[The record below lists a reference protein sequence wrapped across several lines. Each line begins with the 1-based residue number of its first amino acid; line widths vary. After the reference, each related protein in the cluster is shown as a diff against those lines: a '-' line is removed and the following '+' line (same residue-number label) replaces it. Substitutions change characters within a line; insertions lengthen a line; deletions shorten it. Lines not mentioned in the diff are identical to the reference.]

1 MPSAMVE
8 ADALSP
14 DAIIIPLRLTRSDD
28 PLPTFAKASGFRAA
42 VGTICPM
49 PDTQGNFSEILV
61 GIGSG
66 DDFLAAGDLSRKLP
80 AGLYAWA
87 GQAGE
92 NPLSVTAL
100 TLGWLLGA
108 YRFER
113 YKTTTQTDS
122 TSARLCWSLAA
133 NRVEIEALGEA
144 TALVRDLINTPAAD
158 LGPAELEDVARRVA
172 DAGEA
177 SFRSIVGEDLLSE
190 GYLAIYAVG
199 ASSPRAPRLLD
210 FTWGDPAA
218 PKVTI
223 VGKGVV
229 FDTGGLDIKPASAM
243 KLMKKDMG
251 GAAHALGLALLVMR
265 HRLPVR
271 LRVLIPVAENAV
283 SGTAMRPGDILAT
296 RKGLTIEVNN
306 TDAEGR
312 LILADA
318 LCEGDREDPAVLI
331 DFATLTGAARV
342 ALGADIPALFC
353 NEDSWADSLM
363 RAGMDNQDPL
373 WRLPLWPGYRSMVE
387 GRVGDLDN
395 APEGG
400 MAGAITA
407 ALFLERF
414 VSASTPWAHID
425 TYGWS
430 PKGRPAHPVG
440 GDALGM
446 RAVFAALRDR
456 FG

>member
-1 MPSAMVE
+1 MVE
-8 ADALSP
+8 AEALSP
-14 DAIIIPLRLTRSDD
+14 DAVIIPLRLTRSDD
-28 PLPTFAKASGFRAA
+28 PVPTFAKASGFRAA

-49 PDTQGNFSEILV
+49 PDTQGNLSEILV
-61 GIGSG
+61 GIGTG

-80 AGLYAWA
+80 AGLYVWA

-108 YRFER
+108 YRFDR

-122 TSARLCWSLAA
+122 AAARLCWSLAA

-190 GYLAIYAVG
+190 GYPAIYAVG

-363 RAGMDNQDPL
+363 RAAMDNQDPL

>member
-1 MPSAMVE
+1 
-8 ADALSP
+8 
-14 DAIIIPLRLTRSDD
+14 
-28 PLPTFAKASGFRAA
+28 
-42 VGTICPM
+42 
-49 PDTQGNFSEILV
+49 
-61 GIGSG
+61 
-66 DDFLAAGDLSRKLP
+66 
-80 AGLYAWA
+80 
-87 GQAGE
+87 
-92 NPLSVTAL
+92 
-100 TLGWLLGA
+100 
-108 YRFER
+108 
-113 YKTTTQTDS
+113 
-122 TSARLCWSLAA
+122 
-133 NRVEIEALGEA
+133 
-144 TALVRDLINTPAAD
+144 
-158 LGPAELEDVARRVA
+158 
-172 DAGEA
+172 
-177 SFRSIVGEDLLSE
+177 
-190 GYLAIYAVG
+190 
-199 ASSPRAPRLLD
+199 
-210 FTWGDPAA
+210 
-218 PKVTI
+218 
-223 VGKGVV
+223 
-229 FDTGGLDIKPASAM
+229 
-243 KLMKKDMG
+243 
-251 GAAHALGLALLVMR
+251 
-265 HRLPVR
+265 
-271 LRVLIPVAENAV
+271 LIPVAENAV

-430 PKGRPAHPVG
+430 PKARPAHPVG